1 MTLRDKVVIV
11 TGATSGIG
19 LATARPMSAKG
30 AKVVCVARHASQEF
44 YSVCA
49 DVTDRAQVFAAV
61 EKIIG
66 EFGKIDV
73 LVNNAGF
80 GISGSVEDT
89 AEEDARRIFDVNFY
103 GMLNFI
109 QAVVPH
115 MRSGGGGKII
125 NMSSVAGELSIP
137 FQAFYSATK
146 SAVISLSEALRN
158 EVAPFNIKVCCVLP
172 GDVRTGFT
180 SARKKNAYDNPAY
193 GDRIT
198 KSVAAM
204 ERDERGGMSPE
215 VIAKVVVRCASAKN
229 PPVAVSGGAK
239 YALFMFLAR
248 LLPRRFVNFILGRMY
263 D

>member
-1 MTLRDKVVIV
+1 M
-11 TGATSGIG
+11 
-19 LATARPMSAKG
+19 
-30 AKVVCVARHASQEF
+30 H
-44 YSVCA
+44 
-49 DVTDRAQVFAAV
+49 FA
-61 EKIIG
+61 
-66 EFGKIDV
+66 
-73 LVNNAGF
+73 
-80 GISGSVEDT
+80 
-89 AEEDARRIFDVNFY
+89 
-103 GMLNFI
+103 
-109 QAVVPH
+109 
-115 MRSGGGGKII
+115 
-125 NMSSVAGELSIP
+125 
-137 FQAFYSATK
+137 
-146 SAVISLSEALRN
+146 RN

-215 VIAKVVVRCASAKN
+215 VIAKVVVRCASVKN